1 MNSETINVIRKT
13 ATERLERI
21 TEYCSYRDGYPLYF
35 HDLFYLYT
43 FISLRSPERYY
54 DELGYT
60 EVNLENVVM
69 AKQFF
74 QYGPVSDF
82 EKQCITMLN
91 NYLTKRDRESKL
103 LPMHYDGGGKPYGMA
118 NQS

>member
-13 ATERLERI
+13 ATERLEQI
-21 TEYCSYRDGYPLYF
+21 TEYCSYREYPLYF

-43 FISLRSPERYY
+43 FISLRSAERYY
-54 DELGYT
+54 GELGYT

-82 EKQCITMLN
+82 EKQCITTLGD
-91 NYLTKRDRESKL
+91 YLKRRDRESKL
-103 LPMHYDGGGKPYGMA
+103 LPMNYTGGKTHGMA